1 MVFGS
6 SLPYLIS
13 FFFFFFFF
21 FLLFVF
27 CFYKYSR
34 YFIFLLRLVTL
45 ICFSGNVQLSNG
57 SNFNDRDSGSRRKL
71 LNAWYRDALSA
82 SPALNL
88 CNNLFSGSHVEFVGL
103 YVRGMCCCCSPR
115 LLPKT
120 NSFPE
125 NTFSRFI
132 RNIDFHA
139 TNRSVTLDRGQR
151 AWRRTNNRWQ
161 WLVRRWRG
169 RRWRRCRGV
178 WLPRK

>member
-1 MVFGS
+1 M
-6 SLPYLIS
+6 YLEHLKNEWFLVPRCPILII

-21 FLLFVF
+21 SLLFVF

-125 NTFSRFI
+125 NTGFHVLLEHSKYRFSC
-132 RNIDFHA
+132 N
-139 TNRSVTLDRGQR
+139 
-151 AWRRTNNRWQ
+151 
-161 WLVRRWRG
+161 
-169 RRWRRCRGV
+169 
-178 WLPRK
+178 